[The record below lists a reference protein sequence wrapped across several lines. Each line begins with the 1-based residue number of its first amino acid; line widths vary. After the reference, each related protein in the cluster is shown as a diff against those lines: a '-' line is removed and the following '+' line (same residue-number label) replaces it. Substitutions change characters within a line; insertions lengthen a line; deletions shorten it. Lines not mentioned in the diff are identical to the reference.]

1 MADISGF
8 NVGGQYVSPELY
20 GIYEKQTHT
29 GKVSGLLVKQN
40 TTPNMTVLVE
50 PGIALLD
57 KGSFSSVVAG
67 VKSNTSLTIATAN
80 PSNPRIDAIVV
91 YEDIAV
97 TMPSV
102 EPYSV
107 DASNGRFKMVVVAGT
122 PGAVPTDPSD
132 PTIQSTIGAGN
143 TSWTRLA
150 TVRVEAGT
158 TTIINSKIDN
168 SVKALLMPILPSSE
182 WTAWTHNFAGFTG
195 GSVTVTAKYIKI
207 GKIVHFR
214 LKAVLGDT
222 PSAVTNFTF
231 SLPVTAHSDYTDF
244 TALNSTAALKDAN
257 GGYFVAQMYAAS
269 TTQLIVRMVDPATMA
284 AASPTTTAP
293 FTWASG
299 DSVTVAGTYEA
310 A

>member
-122 PGAVPTDPSD
+122 PGAVPTAPSD

-158 TTIINSKIDN
+158 TTIVNSKIDN
-168 SVKALLMPILPSSE
+168 TIRSSLGSLLAPGQV
-182 WTAWTHNFAGFTG
+182 TADKIDFTTYSTTEKVVGTWIDGKTIYSRTFTG
-195 GSVTVTAKYIKI
+195 SITGAAGSRPTQQLTTGVDTLVSAEGTWRYGDAVDAPWVPIGHVITTGAGAINTNIGLDIRREDNTNVTV
-207 GKIVHFR
+207 
-214 LKAVLGDT
+214 
-222 PSAVTNFTF
+222 S
-231 SLPVTAHSDYTDF
+231 
-244 TALNSTAALKDAN
+244 
-257 GGYFVAQMYAAS
+257 S
-269 TTQLIVRMVDPATMA
+269 TTTYAR
-284 AASPTTTAP
+284 TT
-293 FTWASG
+293 
-299 DSVTVAGTYEA
+299 GTNYQITLKYTKS
-310 A
+310 